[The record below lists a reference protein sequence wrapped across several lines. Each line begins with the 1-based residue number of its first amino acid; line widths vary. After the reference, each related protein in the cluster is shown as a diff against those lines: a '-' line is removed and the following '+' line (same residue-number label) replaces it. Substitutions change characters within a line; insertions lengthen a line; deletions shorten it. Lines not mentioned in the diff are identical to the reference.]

1 MTRDLTKHTFET
13 LYSDPKQI
21 SDFYKI
27 SLNDAKLY
35 RRVSAYFSNDVF
47 KFLKKGL
54 PEFVKHDG
62 YFQLVLSKEIKADT
76 IVNALGSKKNI
87 FVEENIHI
95 PFAYIGDCSGERTA
109 DIASAVRSAYQAA
122 NAID

>member
-1 MTRDLTKHTFET
+1 MIIKNVIVYTED
-13 LYSDPKQI
+13 
-21 SDFYKI
+21 
-27 SLNDAKLY
+27 
-35 RRVSAYFSNDVF
+35 
-47 KFLKKGL
+47 
-54 PEFVKHDG
+54 
-62 YFQLVLSKEIKADT
+62 KEIKADT

-109 DIASAVRSAYQAA
+109 DIASAIRSAYQAA